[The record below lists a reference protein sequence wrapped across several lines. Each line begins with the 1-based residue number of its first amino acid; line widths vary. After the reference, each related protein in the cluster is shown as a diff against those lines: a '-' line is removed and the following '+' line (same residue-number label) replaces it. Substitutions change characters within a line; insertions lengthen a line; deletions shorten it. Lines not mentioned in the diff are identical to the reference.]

1 MVRGDFHGASGY
13 GDPLGVNL
21 LTGNMGMDE
30 GEFVGTSG
38 NAGMGERPCT
48 VPAVGEARRSAIIP
62 EEGEGATG

>member
-38 NAGMGERPCT
+38 NAGMGEKPCT
-48 VPAVGEARRSAIIP
+48 VPAAGEA
-62 EEGEGATG
+62 GELHPVPDAR